1 MDTPMETEQVDRFRV
16 VIPPDTPYSK
26 KWDYLKPLLHQLWI
40 DEDMEL
46 KRLGEFMKTEYSFHA
61 V

>member
-1 MDTPMETEQVDRFRV
+1 METDQVDRVRV

-26 KWDYLKPLLHQLWI
+26 KWDYLKPLLQQLWI
-40 DEDMEL
+40 NEDMEL
-46 KRLGEFMKTEYSFHA
+46 KRLAELIRTEHNFRA